1 LQKGYRILIRWQV
14 MFCGPL
20 ADGGAA
26 DVFPLRGLPASKD

>member
-1 LQKGYRILIRWQV
+1 